1 MADDDTDD
9 TTSRRGPLTPAELE
23 TLAELYGASGNAS
36 EVAEQLGVS
45 VSTVTRALARLG
57 AQNRAKLQERALSR
71 GLLRGGELLTQ
82 TAESIAEILRC
93 EAESGPS
100 LEAKDYAGLARALA
114 MCVGTTAKLDE
125 REERRR
131 QARLTRKKTKAETEV
146 LRRKA
151 EEIPALQVLLE
162 KLSGDQILALLRG
175 LTVEQL
181 RALLSQTA
189 SPDAAAAAAEV
200 TPGEG

>member
-1 MADDDTDD
+1 MGVENEE
-9 TTSRRGPLTPAELE
+9 RRGPLTPAELE

-36 EVAEQLGVS
+36 EVAAELGVS

-57 AQNRAKLQERALSR
+57 AQNRAKLQERALAR

-93 EAESGPS
+93 ESEAGPG
-100 LEAKDYAGLARALA
+100 LEAKDYASLVRALA
-114 MCVGTTAKLDE
+114 MVVGTTAKLDE

-131 QARLTRKKTKAETEV
+131 QARLTRRKTKAETEV

-151 EEIPALQVLLE
+151 DELPPIQVLLE
-162 KLSGDQILALLRG
+162 KLTGEQVLHLLRG

-181 RALLSQTA
+181 QVLLAKTA
-189 SPDAAAAAAEV
+189 PDSAEV
-200 TPGEG
+200 TSTET

>member
-93 EAESGPS
+93 ESDAGPG

-131 QARLTRKKTKAETEV
+131 QARLTRKKTKAEIEA
-146 LRRKA
+146 LRKGLLP
-151 EEIPALQVLLE
+151 PA
-162 KLSGDQILALLRG
+162 
-175 LTVEQL
+175 EQL
-181 RALLSQTA
+181 LMLLAGLSREDKVRLRDTLRAQAAQAATGSAT
-189 SPDAAAAAAEV
+189 PDADDGA
-200 TPGEG
+200 

>member
-1 MADDDTDD
+1 MANDDTDD

-23 TLAELYGASGNAS
+23 TLAELYGATGNAS

-82 TAESIAEILRC
+82 TAESVAEILRC

-114 MCVGTTAKLDE
+114 MLVGTTAKLDE

-131 QARLTRKKTKAETEV
+131 QARLTRRKTKAEIEA
-146 LRRKA
+146 LRKGLLP
-151 EEIPALQVLLE
+151 PADQLLMLLAG
-162 KLSGDQILALLRG
+162 LSREDKVRLRD
-175 LTVEQL
+175 TL
-181 RALLSQTA
+181 RAQAAQAATA
-189 SPDAAAAAAEV
+189 GGAPEPDDGA
-200 TPGEG
+200 

>member
-1 MADDDTDD
+1 MSGDETGDP
-9 TTSRRGPLTPAELE
+9 TSRRGPLTPAELE

-36 EVAEQLGVS
+36 EVAAELGVS

-57 AQNRAKLQERALSR
+57 AQNRAKLQERALAR

-93 EAESGPS
+93 ESEAGPG

-131 QARLTRKKTKAETEV
+131 QARLTRRKTKAEIEAI
-146 LRRKA
+146 RRKA
-151 EEIPALQVLLE
+151 EEMPALQVLLA
-162 KLSGDQILALLRG
+162 KLTPEQILALLRG
-175 LTVEQL
+175 LSTEQL
-181 RALLSQTA
+181 AALFTQT
-189 SPDAAAAAAEV
+189 STTAATEAA
-200 TPGEG
+200 PKDP